1 LEPDVPEV
9 PPVLPWAPPL
19 LHYSLD

>member
-19 LHYSLD
+19 LHYSLV